1 MRRVVQRSLL
11 SAAAVAALVVGVT
24 TVALMRDP
32 PRAAARGDEGGA
44 PRSDEWTPPPLVP
57 AEAAAPTVELT
68 PKTTPAPAASG
79 AAPRQP
85 VAEPEPL
92 HVRGR
97 LVGLVPTIHW
107 KAPVFVL
114 PRVEA
119 EDDAFSRRS
128 TVAISTPKFRC
139 GDAEAFMD
147 SRLGRMTPDLL
158 KPWDSVTESRPTL
171 ERLNLVDFMGRRV
184 PAPSSPVAEDGT
196 FDVALDRAALASGFP
211 RDAAAR
217 LGRARVTGLDFVAND
232 PGYMPVVRSVD
243 LSQRR
248 PQECA
253 DFEWTVEVVPAGR
266 VTGLVDARERGAR
279 AAQAGLGAV
288 AALFEGTLDEAS
300 GTLVDVGRA
309 DDRYVLRAPKSGTY
323 TIVLAARDLAPL
335 QLPVEVVVGAER
347 EQPTATFDRGAS
359 IEGVVRWPPPDR
371 VALAFLRTGA
381 AVTAIAQTGGGKS
394 LDLPGHP
401 LLYANGKLERR
412 SATVTTDFPVRGR
425 AAFRI
430 DGLEVGHAY
439 RVLLGDPSL
448 AGAAG
453 SPVSAPPVVAPARDV
468 ELFFDLAWLNVTV
481 LCGDRPLPDARVSV
495 SSLRPDPEGA
505 RRSSFFLPPFHE
517 GELLVEAEG
526 YEPAREHFTMG
537 PAGTTTSALVL
548 LVRKAV
554 HARLE
559 LSVDCDA
566 FETVHYACVSFEPVD
581 AAAGPAFT
589 RGAFLVG
596 KWLHFA
602 ELPEGTFRLRF
613 DALSGEIRGKEPA
626 AVDELPPHRLRHQL
640 LDPDVVVELAD
651 GETATRSVVL
661 HEGAALRLTCHDVLG
676 NPLAAECRLADA
688 AGKAVAFVFVKS
700 EAPLYWDARRGA
712 ALFESGARTYG
723 GQTLDGSTPCRTDP
737 ALKPGRYVL
746 TVLREGFDRAELAF
760 DLAPGELRD
769 CDVVLTRQP

>member
-24 TVALMRDP
+24 TYVLMRDP
-32 PRAAARGDEGGA
+32 TRAAAHVDKDGA
-44 PRSDEWTPPPLVP
+44 PRSDEWTPSPLVP
-57 AEAAAPTVELT
+57 AEAAAPTVVRTEKA
-68 PKTTPAPAASG
+68 PPAPVARG
-79 AAPRQP
+79 AAPRP
-85 VAEPEPL
+85 PIAELEPL

-97 LVGLVPTIHW
+97 LVGLVPTMAW
-107 KAPVFVL
+107 KTPVYVL
-114 PRVEA
+114 QRVEA
-119 EDDAFSRRS
+119 EDDAFARRS
-128 TVAISTPKFRC
+128 TVSVSTPKFRR

-147 SRLGRMTPDLL
+147 ARLGRMSFDLL
-158 KPWDSVTESRPTL
+158 KPWDPVTESRPTL
-171 ERLNLVDFMGRRV
+171 ERLDLVDSMGKRV
-184 PAPSSPVAEDGT
+184 QAPSSPVAEDGT

-211 RDAAAR
+211 RDAAVQP
-217 LGRARVTGLDFVAND
+217 GRARVTGLDFVAND
-232 PGYMPVVRSVD
+232 PGYMPVVRSTD

-279 AAQAGLGAV
+279 AAQAGLGAA
-288 AALFEGTLDEAS
+288 AALFEGTLDETS
-300 GTLVDVGRA
+300 GTPVDVGVA
-309 DDRYVLRAPKSGTY
+309 DDRYMLRAPKSGTY
-323 TIVLAARDLAPL
+323 TLVLAARDRAPL
-335 QLPVEVVVGAER
+335 HLPVDVVVGTER

-412 SATVTTDFPVRGR
+412 SVTVTTGFPVRGR

-453 SPVSAPPVVAPARDV
+453 SPVSAPPVVAPARDI
-468 ELFFDLAWLNVTV
+468 ELSFDLAWLNVAV
-481 LCGDRPLPDARVSV
+481 LAGNRPLPDARVSV
-495 SSLRPDPEGA
+495 SSIPPDPERV

-548 LVRKAV
+548 LVKKTV

-566 FETVHYACVSFEPVD
+566 FETVRYACVSFEPVG
-581 AAAGPAFT
+581 AEGGPAFT
-589 RGAFLVG
+589 RGAFLTDRA
-596 KWLHFA
+596 LHFA
-602 ELPEGTFRLRF
+602 ELPVGTFRLRF
-613 DALSGEIRGKEPA
+613 DAVSGEVRGKEPA

-640 LDPDVVVELAD
+640 LDPDVVVELED

-676 NPLAAECRLADA
+676 SPLAAECRLADA

-700 EAPLYWDARRGA
+700 EAPLFWEARHGA
-712 ALFESGARTYG
+712 AIFESGARTYG

-746 TVLREGFDRAELAF
+746 TVLREGYDRAELPF

-769 CDVVLTRQP
+769 CDVVLTRRP